1 MYMKI
6 TRKQL
11 RRIILESLTDEQIL
25 LYSFV
30 PKKDIRLIKQYGLAG
45 TRGLIQNEELLDLAY
60 PDEKERHEF
69 IARYDENDVTLQGP
83 SVFFQRVPMEY
94 IVSLDGDHLLSR
106 KEHVLISIDWSSLTR
121 DFPDASI
128 HGLELIPY
136 GDDEYE
142 DKKSEIERELSDD
155 DVSSFSRVS
164 YGNAWENYVP
174 GYFAGNVPH
183 GIVMLRGGIIPP
195 EYLNI

>member
-1 MYMKI
+1 MKI

-60 PDEKERHEF
+60 PDEKERQEF
-69 IARYDENDVTLQGP
+69 ISRYDENDVTLQGP

-94 IVSLDGDHLLSR
+94 IVSLDDDHLLSR
-106 KEHVLISIDWSSLTR
+106 KEHVLI
-121 DFPDASI
+121 
-128 HGLELIPY
+128 
-136 GDDEYE
+136 
-142 DKKSEIERELSDD
+142 ERELSDD
-155 DVSSFSRVS
+155 EVASFSRVS
-164 YGNAWENYVP
+164 YSNAWENYVP

-195 EYLNI
+195 EYLDI

>member
-1 MYMKI
+1 MKI

-11 RRIILESLTDEQIL
+11 LRIILESLGNEQIT

-45 TRGLIQNEELLDLAY
+45 TRGLVQNEELLDQAY
-60 PDEKERHEF
+60 PDEKEKQEF
-69 IARYDENDVTLQGP
+69 IARYDADDVTLQGP
-83 SVFFQRVPMEY
+83 SVFFQRVPIEY

-106 KEHVLISIDWSSLTR
+106 KEHVLISIDWSSITR
-121 DFPDASI
+121 DFPDAHI

-136 GDDEYE
+136 DDDEYE
-142 DKKSEIERELSDD
+142 DKKGAIERELSDD
-155 DVSSFSRVS
+155 EVSSFSRVS
-164 YGNAWENYVP
+164 YSNAWEDYVP

-183 GIVMLRGGIIPP
+183 GIIMMSDGIIPP
-195 EYLNI
+195 NYLSI